1 MTGKLKREAFNVARE
16 LNLSG
21 WRFLLD
27 ALVSSGRHRQVS
39 PETQKLARVAN
50 ILSHFPSSSFQ
61 RKLISQGLADAG
73 VINGA
78 LAEGESQALSLRYT
92 AIIKPYVSPA
102 EKGVLLVSFEN
113 QLRSILDSGL
123 CGAILERY
131 HIIFIPSWTGLYSP
145 ELFRLASFAGTEPVF
160 VMPVHS
166 HERALVENL
175 GDNCH
180 PLPFNAASWVNA
192 SFFDGA
198 PLERDIDC
206 LMVANF
212 AGFKRHWLLFKALS
226 GLPKNITATCVG
238 VPLGSRTADSIRVE
252 AREYGVED
260 RVTVVE
266 DPSQEEL
273 RCYFRRAKMF
283 CAMSFREGSFISV
296 AESLMAGTPV
306 LMFRNAHIGTKS
318 LINENTGA
326 LVGSISDLRHNI
338 LELMKFNEHQRVRQ
352 TSVDTISAQANSRK
366 LNEML
371 KDWSVSSGREWSHN
385 LEPFYSQRLDFHY
398 FDDSSLDRL
407 SADYQYLSKV
417 GLEFPHFGELPHLKE
432 VN

>member
-1 MTGKLKREAFNVARE
+1 MTRKLKREAFNVARE

-21 WRFLLD
+21 WRFLLG
-27 ALVSSGRHRQVS
+27 ALINARGHQKVTPEARNLERVS
-39 PETQKLARVAN
+39 N
-50 ILSHFPSSSFQ
+50 ILSHFPPSPFQ
-61 RKLISQGLADAG
+61 RKRVAQGLDYAAI
-73 VINGA
+73 INGA
-78 LAEGESQALSLRYT
+78 LAGDEIRTLSLRYT
-92 AIIKPYVSPA
+92 AVIKSYVSPA
-102 EKGVLLVSFEN
+102 EKGFLLVSFEN

-123 CGAILERY
+123 SSAILERY
-131 HIIFIPSWTGLYSP
+131 HIVFIPSWTGLYSP
-145 ELFRLASFAGTEPVF
+145 ELFRLASLAGNEPVF

-166 HERALVENL
+166 HERALVKSL

-192 SFFDGA
+192 SFFEGA

-238 VPLGSRTADSIRVE
+238 VPLGSRTADRIREE

-260 RVTVVE
+260 RITIVE

-273 RCYFRRAKMF
+273 RRYFRRAKMF

-318 LINENTGA
+318 LVNKNTGA
-326 LVGSISDLRHNI
+326 LVSSVSDLQRKI
-338 LELMKFNEHQRVRQ
+338 LEFVEFTEHEGVRR
-352 TSVDTISAQANSRK
+352 TSVETISAQANSRK

-371 KDWSVSSGREWSHN
+371 KDWSCSSGKEWSRN

-398 FDDSSLDRL
+398 FDESAYDRL
-407 SADYQYLSKV
+407 SDDYLYLSNI
-417 GLEFPHFGELPHLKE
+417 GLKFPHFGESHTHTQ
-432 VN
+432 

>member
-1 MTGKLKREAFNVARE
+1 MTGKFKREAFNVARE

-21 WRFLLD
+21 WRFILGALLRSGHHQQGGIPEVRN
-27 ALVSSGRHRQVS
+27 LERVSN
-39 PETQKLARVAN
+39 L
-50 ILSHFPSSSFQ
+50 LSHFPSSPFL
-61 RKLISQGLADAG
+61 RKQISKGLRYATIVNSAS
-73 VINGA
+73 
-78 LAEGESQALSLRYT
+78 AEIETSGICLRYT
-92 AIIKPYVSPA
+92 AVIKPYVSPS

-113 QLRSILDSGL
+113 QLRSILDAGL
-123 CGAILERY
+123 GLAILERY
-131 HIIFIPSWTGLYSP
+131 HIVFIPSWTGLYSP
-145 ELFRLASFAGTEPVF
+145 ELFRLASFARTEPVF

-166 HERALVENL
+166 HERALVKNL

-192 SFFDGA
+192 SFFEGA

-238 VPLGSRTADSIRVE
+238 VPLGSRTADSILEE

-260 RVTVVE
+260 RVAIVE

-273 RCYFRRAKMF
+273 RRYFRRAKMF

-318 LINENTGA
+318 LINQQTGA
-326 LVGSISDLRHNI
+326 LVSSVSDLREKI
-338 LELMKFNEHQRVRQ
+338 TEFMSFTEHETVRR

-366 LNEML
+366 LNGML
-371 KDWSVSSGREWSHN
+371 EEWSASSGRKWSQN

-398 FDDSSLDRL
+398 FDESAHERL
-407 SADYQYLSKV
+407 RADYEYLSKI
-417 GLEFPHFGELPHLKE
+417 GCELPHFNE
-432 VN
+432 MYTQ

>member
-1 MTGKLKREAFNVARE
+1 MTRMLKREAFNIARE

-27 ALVSSGRHRQVS
+27 VLVGSGRRQKGV
-39 PETQKLARVAN
+39 PEARKLERISS
-50 ILSHFPSSSFQ
+50 ILSHFPSSPFR
-61 RKLISQGLADAG
+61 RKRIANGLKHANA
-73 VINGA
+73 INHVLA
-78 LAEGESQALSLRYT
+78 AEGEGSALSLRYT
-92 AIIKPYVSPA
+92 AVIKPYVSPS

-123 CGAILERY
+123 SNVILERY

-145 ELFRLASFAGTEPVF
+145 ELFRLASLADKEPVF

-166 HERALVENL
+166 NERALVETL
-175 GDNCH
+175 GDNCQ

-192 SFFDGA
+192 TFFEGE

-238 VPLGSRTADSIRVE
+238 VPLGSRTTDSIREE
-252 AREYGVED
+252 ARDYGVED
-260 RVTVVE
+260 RVTIVE

-273 RCYFRRAKMF
+273 RRYFRRAKMF

-326 LVGSISDLRHNI
+326 LVKSVPDLRGKI
-338 LELMKFNEHQRVRQ
+338 LELMKFTEHETVRRA
-352 TSVDTISAQANSRK
+352 SVDTISAQANSRK

-371 KDWSVSSGREWSHN
+371 KEWSVSTGREWSRN

-398 FDDSSLDRL
+398 FDESAGDRL
-407 SADYQYLSKV
+407 KGDYEYLLKV
-417 GLEFPHFGELPHLKE
+417 GLEFPHFSELYSQ
-432 VN
+432 